1 MTQYI
6 KTIQQKSQKHPLK
19 ASMIGLFLAVFILM
33 GLFFIFGLQIF
44 PFGNST
50 IMTVDLGQQYIDFY
64 QYYRD
69 IFQGNW
75 DQIFYSLSKATGG
88 EMVGTWSYYLM
99 SPYLIFLLFFP
110 QSWLSFAVA
119 LIVLLKLATAASAF
133 QFMLGRFYNE
143 VTWQSLTFSFAY
155 AFIGYLSA
163 NQLNVMWLDGVIF
176 LPFLIWGLEK
186 VMRGQ
191 SGWTYVAWLA
201 LILIS
206 NYYIGYMICL
216 FLILFFCYRMVAHG
230 RADLHG
236 QDQMERLNNDLAPT
250 AQYQASYFTS
260 LKTYIMQT
268 FGKFAGWSLAGG
280 GLAAFILMPTFYALS
295 TSKGQQS
302 SPELELT
309 TDYPLY
315 DIVSK
320 FILGPFNF
328 DQMPEGLPNIFVGSL
343 ALIMAILYFF
353 NKKIPWQERL
363 AAGGLT
369 TVLLLSMNISGLNL
383 IWHGLQYPI
392 WYPYR
397 FSFVFS
403 FFLLFIGY
411 QLYRQKPFLSIK
423 SAVAL
428 LIPFA
433 IAYGYL
439 LYKIEDFDYI
449 SVTTVLVSFVLFV
462 GITALLM
469 MAVDFDRL
477 IYILLMFITISEVF
491 ANSVITISSISY
503 LKQDDFA
510 DYITE
515 LKPEIAS
522 YTPAENEFYRMTKT
536 FQRTKNDAMQL
547 GYYDL
552 NHFNSTMERN
562 TTQLFKQLGQ
572 PMSDGFTNYTTGTL
586 VTDALFGVQYYFD
599 VTPFEDNQGA
609 LKDRVRSTRADLSE
623 YPVTEV
629 TDQLIIHENP
639 NALSLAYMVS
649 QDIQDVAIDDV
660 NPVYLQ
666 DELLNV
672 LSGNGTTD
680 GIDLSQFE
688 IANFASVDLFHV
700 DSQDASVVNTAYT
713 RDDTG
718 EDSFIDIHINVK
730 TDQAYYI
737 TVPSFLN
744 DEEVKYYLDGEPL
757 DYDSSYQSI
766 QLFNIANDE
775 QGAEKVFT
783 IQLLDDETTLADI
796 NLYTLDQEKV
806 STMAEDLKQNQLE
819 LTNFSNGAF
828 SGTVTVD
835 DPSEYLM
842 VTVPYAEGWHAKV
855 NGEEVDTASL
865 LNGGFMGIQF
875 QESGDYEVTFYYIPQ
890 GLILGVAIT
899 GATGLV
905 LVGVYFFNRKKV
917 KTK

>member
-6 KTIQQKSQKHPLK
+6 QSIKHNSQKHPLK
-19 ASMIGLFLAVFILM
+19 AAMIGLFLTVFVLM
-33 GLFFIFGLQIF
+33 GLFFIIGLKIF
-44 PFGNST
+44 PFGNGT

-64 QYYRD
+64 QYYRG

-75 DQIFYSLSKATGG
+75 DQIFYSFSKATGG

-99 SPYLIFLLFFP
+99 SPYLIFLLLFP

-186 VMRGQ
+186 IMRGQ
-191 SGWTYVAWLA
+191 SGWTYVGWLA

-216 FLILFFCYRMVAHG
+216 FLILFFCYRAVAHG
-230 RADLHG
+230 RSNLHDP
-236 QDQMERLNNDLAPT
+236 DQMTFLNQDLSPSGY
-250 AQYQASYFTS
+250 YQAEYFTN
-260 LKTYIMQT
+260 LKNYLMKT

-280 GLAAFILMPTFYALS
+280 GLAAFILLPTIFALS

-302 SPELELT
+302 SPALELT

-328 DQMPEGLPNIFVGSL
+328 DQMPEGLPNIFIGSL

-353 NKKIPWQERL
+353 NKKVPWQERL
-363 AAGGLT
+363 AAGSVT

-411 QLYRQKPFLSIK
+411 QLYRQKPILSIK
-423 SAVAL
+423 SAIAL

-433 IAYGYL
+433 MACGYL
-439 LYKIEDFDYI
+439 LYKIQEFDYL
-449 SVTTVLVSFVLFV
+449 SVTTVIVSFVLFV
-462 GITALLM
+462 GVTALLI
-469 MAVDFDRL
+469 MATDFDRL
-477 IYILLMFITISEVF
+477 IYILLLMITMSEVF
-491 ANSVITISSISY
+491 ANSVITVSSISY

-515 LKPEIAS
+515 IKPEIAA
-522 YTPAENEFYRMTKT
+522 YAPGENEFYRMTKT

-572 PMSDGFTNYTTGTL
+572 PMSDGFTNYTTGSL
-586 VTDALFGVQYYFD
+586 LTDALFGVQYYFD
-599 VTPFEDNQGA
+599 VTPFEDNQGS
-609 LKDRVRSTRADLSE
+609 LKDRVMSTRADLSA
-623 YPVTEV
+623 YPVAEV

-639 NALSLAYMVS
+639 NALSLAYMVN
-649 QDIQDVAIDDV
+649 QDIQSVAIEDV
-660 NPVYLQ
+660 NPIYLQ

-672 LSGNGTTD
+672 LTGNGTTN
-680 GIDLSQFE
+680 GVDLSQFA

-700 DSQDASVVNTAYT
+700 DSQDASVVNTTYK

-718 EDSFIDIHINVK
+718 EDSFIDIHINIK

-775 QGAEKVFT
+775 QGSKKVFT
-783 IQLLDDETTLADI
+783 IQVLDDETTLADV

-806 STMAEDLKQNQLE
+806 QTMADDLKENQLA
-819 LTNFSNGAF
+819 LTDFSNTAF

-835 DPSEYLM
+835 DPSEYLL

-855 NGEEVDTASL
+855 NGQSVETISL
-865 LNGGFMGIQF
+865 LNGGFMGVQF
-875 QESGDYEVTFYYIPQ
+875 PEAGEYEVSFYYIPQ
-890 GLILGVAIT
+890 GFILGLIIT
-899 GATGLV
+899 ITTGIV
-905 LVGVYFFNRKKV
+905 LVGIYYFYKKKN
-917 KTK
+917 KTT

>member
-33 GLFFIFGLQIF
+33 GLFFIFGLKIF
-44 PFGNST
+44 PFGNGT

-75 DQIFYSLSKATGG
+75 DQIFYSFSKATGG

-191 SGWTYVAWLA
+191 SGWTYVGWLA

-216 FLILFFCYRMVAHG
+216 FLILFFCYRMIAHG
-230 RADLHG
+230 RADLHS
-236 QDQMERLNNDLAPT
+236 QDQIDRLNQDLAPT
-250 AQYQASYFTS
+250 AQYQASYFTNF
-260 LKTYIMQT
+260 KTYFIQT
-268 FGKFAGWSLAGG
+268 LGKFAGWSLAGG

-320 FILGPFNF
+320 FILGAFNF

-343 ALIMAILYFF
+343 ALIMASLYFF

-369 TVLLLSMNISGLNL
+369 TALLLSMNISGLNL
-383 IWHGLQYPI
+383 IWHGFQYPI

-411 QLYRQKPFLSIK
+411 QLYRQKTVLSIK
-423 SAVAL
+423 SAIAL

-433 IAYGYL
+433 IAY
-439 LYKIEDFDYI
+439 
-449 SVTTVLVSFVLFV
+449 
-462 GITALLM
+462 
-469 MAVDFDRL
+469 
-477 IYILLMFITISEVF
+477 
-491 ANSVITISSISY
+491 
-503 LKQDDFA
+503 
-510 DYITE
+510 
-515 LKPEIAS
+515 
-522 YTPAENEFYRMTKT
+522 
-536 FQRTKNDAMQL
+536 
-547 GYYDL
+547 
-552 NHFNSTMERN
+552 
-562 TTQLFKQLGQ
+562 
-572 PMSDGFTNYTTGTL
+572 
-586 VTDALFGVQYYFD
+586 
-599 VTPFEDNQGA
+599 
-609 LKDRVRSTRADLSE
+609 
-623 YPVTEV
+623 
-629 TDQLIIHENP
+629 
-639 NALSLAYMVS
+639 
-649 QDIQDVAIDDV
+649 
-660 NPVYLQ
+660 
-666 DELLNV
+666 
-672 LSGNGTTD
+672 
-680 GIDLSQFE
+680 
-688 IANFASVDLFHV
+688 
-700 DSQDASVVNTAYT
+700 
-713 RDDTG
+713 
-718 EDSFIDIHINVK
+718 
-730 TDQAYYI
+730 
-737 TVPSFLN
+737 
-744 DEEVKYYLDGEPL
+744 
-757 DYDSSYQSI
+757 
-766 QLFNIANDE
+766 
-775 QGAEKVFT
+775 
-783 IQLLDDETTLADI
+783 
-796 NLYTLDQEKV
+796 
-806 STMAEDLKQNQLE
+806 
-819 LTNFSNGAF
+819 
-828 SGTVTVD
+828 
-835 DPSEYLM
+835 
-842 VTVPYAEGWHAKV
+842 
-855 NGEEVDTASL
+855 
-865 LNGGFMGIQF
+865 
-875 QESGDYEVTFYYIPQ
+875 
-890 GLILGVAIT
+890 
-899 GATGLV
+899 
-905 LVGVYFFNRKKV
+905 
-917 KTK
+917 